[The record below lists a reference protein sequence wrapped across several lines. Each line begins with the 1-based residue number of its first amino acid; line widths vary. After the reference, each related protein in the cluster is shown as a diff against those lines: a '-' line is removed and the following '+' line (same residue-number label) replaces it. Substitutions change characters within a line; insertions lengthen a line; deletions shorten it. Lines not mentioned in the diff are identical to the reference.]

1 MADQPGMRALNSAIA
16 ALADD
21 PAPREAFIRG
31 RYRRLKVGQYRVMYD
46 LEGDLV
52 TVKRVDRLPPSA

>member
-1 MADQPGMRALNSAIA
+1 MRALNSAIA

-31 RYRRLKVGQYRVMYD
+31 GYRRLKVGRYRVMYD
-46 LEGDLV
+46 VDGDLV
-52 TVKRVDRLPPSA
+52 TIKRVDRLSPSA